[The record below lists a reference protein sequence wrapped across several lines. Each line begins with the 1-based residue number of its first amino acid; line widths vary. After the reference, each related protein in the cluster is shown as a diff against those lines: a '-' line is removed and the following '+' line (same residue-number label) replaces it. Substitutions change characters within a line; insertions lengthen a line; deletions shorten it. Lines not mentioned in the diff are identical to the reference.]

1 MAVQLEASWLALLG
15 DLFET
20 PWFGSLRDQLV
31 EERKHYTVYPP
42 GPLLFNALNLCPLD
56 KTRVVILGQDPYHNP
71 GQAHGL
77 SFSVPRGIDPPPS
90 LQNIF
95 KELHTDLGLTPPSH
109 GNLEDWARQGVLLLN
124 TSLSVRAGQAAS
136 HFPLGWERFTDAVI
150 SRLSQKR
157 EHLVFL
163 LWGSPARKKKALV
176 APSRGHLVL
185 EAAHPSPLSAY
196 RGFFGCRHFSQAN
209 NFLVDH
215 GQEPVRWQLD

>member
-20 PWFGSLRDQLV
+20 PWFGSLRDLLV

-42 GPLLFNALNLCPLD
+42 GPLMFNALNLCPLD

-95 KELHTDLGLTPPSH
+95 KELHTDLGLAPPTH
-109 GNLEDWARQGVLLLN
+109 GNLEDWAKQGVLLLN

-136 HFPLGWERFTDAVI
+136 HFPLGWEQFTDAVI

-163 LWGSPARKKKALV
+163 LWGRPARAKKPLIDTTK
-176 APSRGHLVL
+176 GHLVL

-196 RGFFGCRHFSQAN
+196 KGFFGCRHFSQAN
-209 NFLVDH
+209 AFLANH